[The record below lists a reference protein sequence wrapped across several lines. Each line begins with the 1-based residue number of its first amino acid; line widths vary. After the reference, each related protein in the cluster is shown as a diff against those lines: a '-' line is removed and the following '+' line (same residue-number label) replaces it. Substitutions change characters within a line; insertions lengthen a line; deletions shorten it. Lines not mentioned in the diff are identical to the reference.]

1 MKPLTNFFSIL
12 AILFILFSSL
22 TYAQNF
28 DSFSLIAHYPL
39 SADAN
44 DITGKNLPMELI
56 NTPFQ
61 DGGIYCNGNYIDGD
75 QDSCNATTPDVSDF
89 NFSSFAISLTF
100 KISQSYDERKPIIVG
115 GSSWRWMS
123 IFIDPD
129 SSIGFDM
136 FGAFLNSPSSQT
148 KYNPNSWHKVSVIYD
163 SVSQT
168 GELFLDDILIQIDA
182 TQLNHGNENFFTI
195 THSGAGRTFKGILKD
210 LKIYSKSQSTD
221 IAELTQNK
229 TNHFDLVQT
238 YPNPFNASTLIKFS
252 IKKPGNVLLK
262 LFDLK
267 GEEVKTLTNDFYGTG
282 NHQILLNSNN
292 FASGIY
298 FISIK
303 TENFYLTR
311 KITLI
316 K

>member
-1 MKPLTNFFSIL
+1 MPL
-12 AILFILFSSL
+12 
-22 TYAQNF
+22 
-28 DSFSLIAHYPL
+28 
-39 SADAN
+39 
-44 DITGKNLPMELI
+44 ELI

-75 QDSCNATTPDVSDF
+75 QDSCNATTPGIVDF
-89 NFSSFAISLTF
+89 NFSSFALSLTF

-136 FGAFLNSPSSQT
+136 FGAFLNSPSSQA
-148 KYNPNSWHKVSVIYD
+148 KYSPDTWHKVTVVYD
-163 SVSQT
+163 SVSQA
-168 GELFLDDILIQIDA
+168 GELYFDDIMIQNEA

-195 THSGAGRTFKGILKD
+195 THSGAGRTFKGFLKD
-210 LKIYSKSQSTD
+210 LKIYSKSQSTN
-221 IAELTQNK
+221 IANLSQNK
-229 TNHFDLVQT
+229 INHFDLVQT
-238 YPNPFNASTLIKFS
+238 YPNPFNSSALIKFS

-262 LFDLK
+262 LFDIK
-267 GEEVKTLTNDFYGTG
+267 GEKIKTLADDFYGTG
-282 NHQILLNSNN
+282 NHQLLLNSDN

-298 FISIK
+298 FIAIK
-303 TENFYLTR
+303 TDNFYTAR